1 MLSRNN
7 FETYIT
13 GAVKNLRK
21 DDKLC
26 DVTLVCDDGEIKAHR
41 FILSACSPFF
51 RRVVGKTSYHVHPLL
66 YLQGASTK
74 ILTNILD
81 YIYLGIVQ
89 CNAEDAVVPGHPKV
103 EAFF

>member
-1 MLSRNN
+1 MSKDYVMLSRNN

-13 GAVKNLRK
+13 GAVKKLRK

-51 RRVVGKTSYHVHPLL
+51 RRVVGKTYYHVHPLL
-66 YLQGASTK
+66 YLQGASTQ
-74 ILTNILD
+74 ILAYILD
-81 YIYLGIVQ
+81 YIYL
-89 CNAEDAVVPGHPKV
+89 
-103 EAFF
+103 